1 MAQATTYPE
10 ESTAETITK
19 WYLAKDS
26 QPKKISQAGPA
37 CTGFA
42 WLSAAKPPTSIKP
55 DRQEAQA
62 WVDYRRRPIGEKK
75 ASFAILQR
83 CEDPEYYESRD
94 LKNASNA
101 ARHMSNFTL
110 HTANP
115 NN

>member
-26 QPKKISQAGPA
+26 QPKKISQAEPA

-55 DRQEAQA
+55 DRQERKHESTTGDAQSE
-62 WVDYRRRPIGEKK
+62 RRKPVLP
-75 ASFAILQR
+75 F
-83 CEDPEYYESRD
+83 CRD
-94 LKNASNA
+94 AKTPNT
-101 ARHMSNFTL
+101 M
-110 HTANP
+110 NP
-115 NN
+115 GI

>member
-19 WYLAKDS
+19 WYLTKDS
-26 QPKKISQAGPA
+26 QPKKISQAEPA

-62 WVDYRRRPIGEKK
+62 
-75 ASFAILQR
+75 
-83 CEDPEYYESRD
+83 
-94 LKNASNA
+94 
-101 ARHMSNFTL
+101 
-110 HTANP
+110 
-115 NN
+115 